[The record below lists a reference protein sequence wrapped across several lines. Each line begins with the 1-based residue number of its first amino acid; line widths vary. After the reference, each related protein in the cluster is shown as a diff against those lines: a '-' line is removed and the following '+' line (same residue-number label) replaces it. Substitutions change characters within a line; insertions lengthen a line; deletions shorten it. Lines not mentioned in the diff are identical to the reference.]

1 MDKQLPNRTHLIL
14 RRILTVV
21 VVLALLVAVRLVL
34 GSKEMMYLSA
44 RDIDHIEVTVNPDGL
59 ALSAYGDDAAV
70 GVKVLNKTVCY
81 YPQAE
86 EVAGQSVSLDIYMN
100 DGTMMT
106 VVSCGNH
113 CTIDGKGYKTRSADG
128 EALVQWAQALAEKQS
143 TQS

>member
-59 ALSAYGDDAAV
+59 VLSAYGDAAAE
-70 GVKVLNKTVCY
+70 GVKVLNKTICY

-86 EVAGQSVSLDIYMN
+86 EVAGQSGALQIYMH
-100 DGTMMT
+100 DETTMT
-106 VVSCGNH
+106 VVSCGDH
-113 CTIDGKGYKTRSADG
+113 CTIDGKGYKTRLADG
-128 EALVQWAQALAEKQS
+128 EALVQWAQALAEKQGI
-143 TQS
+143 QS